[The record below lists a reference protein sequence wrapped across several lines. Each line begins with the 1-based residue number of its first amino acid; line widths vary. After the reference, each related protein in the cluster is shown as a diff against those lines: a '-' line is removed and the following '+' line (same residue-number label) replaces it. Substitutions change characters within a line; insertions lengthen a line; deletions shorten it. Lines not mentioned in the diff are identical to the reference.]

1 MYDSLSIICTIVTHP
16 RFSNT
21 FHFQSCLG
29 NVLLPPMGFCE
40 IHESA
45 RDVRQSF
52 TNTNKFVCEISPN
65 ILYQY
70 VLIILWFL
78 IVFSIIVSIF
88 GLLIN
93 LVGHLV
99 TVTCFLRHDNPS
111 KKIYQR
117 LTFREVEY
125 LEMIR
130 RHNIPVFGEIVRKLQ
145 ILRTDCRTMQSFDA
159 QEMDPLKHEMMKN
172 DLSTIM
178 NHNNHANN
186 HLSKANAPDK
196 SPETGYITT

>member
-1 MYDSLSIICTIVTHP
+1 
-16 RFSNT
+16 
-21 FHFQSCLG
+21 
-29 NVLLPPMGFCE
+29 MGFCE
-40 IHESA
+40 IHESS
-45 RDVRQSF
+45 RDVRQTF

-78 IVFSIIVSIF
+78 IVFSIIISSV

-111 KKIYQR
+111 REIYQR

-130 RHNIPVFGEIVRKLQ
+130 RHNIPVFGDIVRKLQ
-145 ILRTDCRTMQSFDA
+145 VSRVDCRTMSTFDDNHELEA
-159 QEMDPLKHEMMKN
+159 LKPPDIMKN
-172 DLSTIM
+172 DLSTIINHHNNRLPN
-178 NHNNHANN
+178 NHNK
-186 HLSKANAPDK
+186 HLPEPNAPEQL
-196 SPETGYITT
+196 SPESGYVTS

>member
-1 MYDSLSIICTIVTHP
+1 MKKLHKPSILEKLNSSFFFFLCAI
-16 RFSNT
+16 
-21 FHFQSCLG
+21 G

-40 IHESA
+40 IHESSK
-45 RDVRQSF
+45 DSRQKF

-78 IVFSIIVSIF
+78 IVFSIIISIC
-88 GLLIN
+88 GLIIN

-99 TVTCFLRHDNPS
+99 TVTCFLRHDSPS
-111 KKIYQR
+111 KAIYKR

-130 RHNIPVFGEIVRKLQ
+130 RRNIPAFGEIIRRLQ
-145 ILRTDCRTMQSFDA
+145 QQRIDCRTEQSFDA
-159 QEMDPLKHEMMKN
+159 N
-172 DLSTIM
+172 DVPMLTKDVINTELSTIM
-178 NHNNHANN
+178 NNHNNH
-186 HLSKANAPDK
+186 HLNKTSLER
-196 SPETGYITT
+196 SPEVAFD

>member
-1 MYDSLSIICTIVTHP
+1 MIFTT
-16 RFSNT
+16 
-21 FHFQSCLG
+21 G
-29 NVLLPPMGFCE
+29 NVVLPPMGFCE
-40 IHESA
+40 IHESS
-45 RDVRQSF
+45 RDVRQTF

-78 IVFSIIVSIF
+78 IVFSIIISSC

-111 KKIYQR
+111 REIYQR

-130 RHNIPVFGEIVRKLQ
+130 RHNIPVFGDIVRKLQ
-145 ILRTDCRTMQSFDA
+145 VSRVDCRTMSTFDDNHELEA
-159 QEMDPLKHEMMKN
+159 LKPPDIMKN
-172 DLSTIM
+172 DLSTII
-178 NHNNHANN
+178 NHNHHNNRLPNN
-186 HLSKANAPDK
+186 HNKHLPEPNAPEQL
-196 SPETGYITT
+196 SPESGYVTS